1 MATPMNNDPLDGK
14 EQNYADV
21 LAVKSDDELKAVI
34 KDGHLYQPQ
43 FVKIARNELM
53 ERTLGKRARRTE
65 EEIAAEKAERERL
78 RLEHEARLQSEREE
92 QRRQKEEQ
100 EERERQER
108 EELRRYRK
116 NFLKKLA
123 PWAAGLLLLVVTFYI
138 IVWNNTTSRYLDRGL
153 DAARKGNIEK
163 ALKFVAK
170 AEKKGLDETTVTW
183 EALYR
188 IYDCADMTEKYK
200 YMELLADAGVTRYA
214 LFWGLHLA
222 DTGKSSEYYLPYLE
236 VGKGAFNENCDQERG
251 KALYLIGNDMYSKG
265 DTYNANQKWARSAF
279 LGCNEAK
286 VRMGDYELC
295 HHSELPSY
303 ELALSYY
310 KEAGLPDMP
319 GVKEKIAVLE
329 QIVKSDPTSWQERKG
344 YGWFEADRTPGKTV
358 WGCMEFR
365 NCHMYAKFVNG
376 AGGTVTGLPHTDC
389 IYCEKNDNSAYLIYA
404 GGLSC
409 DKEVYYLNGD
419 GVMTWRDGL
428 TAVGRWHQGTRA
440 KDCKLYPAE
449 HFW

>member
-1 MATPMNNDPLDGK
+1 MGISTP
-14 EQNYADV
+14 
-21 LAVKSDDELKAVI
+21 
-34 KDGHLYQPQ
+34 PQ

-53 ERTLGKRARRTE
+53 ERTLGKRVRRTE

-78 RLEHEARLQSEREE
+78 RLEHEARLQAEREE
-92 QRRQKEEQ
+92 QRRQREEQ

-108 EELRRYRK
+108 EELRLYRK

-123 PWAAGLLLLVVTFYI
+123 PWAAGLLLLVVTAYV

-153 DAARKGNIEK
+153 DAARKGNVEK

-188 IYDCADMTEKYK
+188 IYDCAGMRTEKLK

-222 DTGKSSEYYLPYLE
+222 DTGKSSKYYLPYLE
-236 VGKGAFNENCDQERG
+236 VGKGAFNENCDKERG
-251 KALYLIGNDMYSKG
+251 MALYLIGNDMYSKG
-265 DTYNANQKWARSAF
+265 DIDNAYQQWLRSS

-286 VRMGDYELC
+286 VRIGDYQLC
-295 HHSELPSY
+295 HDSESLRGY
-303 ELALSYY
+303 KVALTYY

-344 YGWFEADRTPGKTV
+344 YGWFENDRTPGKTV
-358 WGCMEFR
+358 WGCMEFE
-365 NCHMYAKFVNG
+365 NGHMYAKFVNG
-376 AGGTVTGLPHTDC
+376 VGGAVTGLPHTDC
-389 IYCEKNDNSAYLIYA
+389 IWCAKTHNGTYSIYA
-404 GGLSC
+404 GGMIC
-409 DKEVYYLNGD
+409 DKEGSYSAD
-419 GVMTWRDGL
+419 GEGVQTNSSGCIC
-428 TAVGRWHQGTRA
+428 VGRWHEGESAEDGTG
-440 KDCKLYPAE
+440 YIAE

>member
-1 MATPMNNDPLDGK
+1 MNNDLLDEK

-34 KDGHLYQPQ
+34 KDGHLYSPQ

-78 RLEHEARLQSEREE
+78 RLEHEARLQAEREE

-138 IVWNNTTSRYLDRGL
+138 IVWNNTTSRYLDCGL
-153 DAARKGNIEK
+153 DAAQNGNVEK

-188 IYDCADMTEKYK
+188 IYDCAGMRTEKLK

-222 DTGKSSEYYLPYLE
+222 DTGKSSKYYLPYLE
-236 VGKGAFNENCDQERG
+236 VGKGAFNENCDQERA

-265 DTYNANQKWARSAF
+265 DTYNANQQWARSAF

-303 ELALSYY
+303 EVALSYY

-358 WGCMEFR
+358 WGCMNFK
-365 NCHMYAKFVNG
+365 NAHAYAKFVNG

-389 IYCEKNDNSAYLIYA
+389 IWCANNHNGAYSIYA
-404 GGLSC
+404 GGMTMRNKDCFYSL
-409 DKEVYYLNGD
+409 DGE
-419 GVMTWRDGL
+419 GVMTWYDGEIW
-428 TAVGRWHQGTRA
+428 VGRWHEGKSPEDRTA
-440 KDCKLYPAE
+440 YPAE